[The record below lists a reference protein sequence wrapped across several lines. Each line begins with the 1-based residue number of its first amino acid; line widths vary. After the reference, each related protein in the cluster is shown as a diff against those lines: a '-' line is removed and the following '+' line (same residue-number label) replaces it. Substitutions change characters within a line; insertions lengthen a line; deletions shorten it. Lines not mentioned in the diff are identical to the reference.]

1 MADKT
6 IPALKILRGKV
17 GINIATPTQQLHVNG
32 EAFISTGSTSVRTLS
47 GIFKADTIENSAGA
61 SNLKLQTESGGN
73 KHIEITPNGTGNVGI
88 NTNAPGAK
96 IDVNG
101 SAIFRGA
108 AGWAGNDSQ
117 ACAIYLNTAGRGV
130 MGNFSN
136 YARNLVKAN
145 SN

>member
-17 GINIATPTQQLHVNG
+17 GINTATPDSNHNLT
-32 EAFISTGSTSVRTLS
+32 ISNTANYGIRLTGTN
-47 GIFKADTIENSAGA
+47 ATIQ
-61 SNLKLQTESGGN
+61 SNLNLIETAGNNIYLRPGNGYEVWIDNGDGLYVTSGS
-73 KHIEITPNGTGNVGI
+73 VGI

-117 ACAIYLNTAGRGV
+117 ACAIYLNTAGRGRIWEI
-130 MGNFSN
+130 FPTTQET
-136 YARNLVKAN
+136 
-145 SN
+145 